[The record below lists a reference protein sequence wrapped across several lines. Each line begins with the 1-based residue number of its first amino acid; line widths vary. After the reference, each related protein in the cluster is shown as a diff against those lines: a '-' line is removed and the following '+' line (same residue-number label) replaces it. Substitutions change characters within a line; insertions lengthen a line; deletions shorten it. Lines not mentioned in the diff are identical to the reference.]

1 MPSMKIDELDH
12 YIRDLLQVDR
22 FRDYCPNGLQVEGNR
37 EIRTIVSGVT
47 ASQALLDAAIEANAD
62 AVLVHHG
69 YFWRNEDARIIGM
82 KRNRIAALIH
92 HGISLFAYHLPLDAH
107 PTLGNNAQLAD
118 RLGFSVDGW
127 FGDQNVAAK
136 GQLDVAIPLNILS
149 EKIGS
154 VLGRTPMVIGQ
165 DDKVI
170 RRIAW
175 CSGAAQD
182 YFSEAV
188 SHGVDAYLTGEISE
202 HSVHISRET
211 GVAFISAGH
220 HATERFGIQAL
231 GEFLQKQFDVHHQ
244 FIDIYNPV

>member
-1 MPSMKIDELDH
+1 MTAMREDELEY

-22 FRDYCPNGLQVEGNR
+22 FRDYCPNGLQVEGTR

-69 YFWRNEDARIIGM
+69 YFWRNEDARIVGM
-82 KRNRIAALIH
+82 KRNRIATLIQ

-107 PTLGNNAQLAD
+107 PALGNNAQLASH
-118 RLGFSVDGW
+118 LGFSIDSW
-127 FGDQNVAAK
+127 FGEQNIAVQ
-136 GQLDVAIPLNILS
+136 GHLDLSMPLNSLV
-149 EKIGS
+149 EKVG
-154 VLGRTPMVIGQ
+154 VGLGRTPLAIGRE
-165 DDKVI
+165 DKVI
-170 RRIAW
+170 RKIAW

-188 SHGVDAYLTGEISE
+188 SLGVDAFLTGEISE

-231 GEFLQKQFDVHHQ
+231 GEHLKKQFDVCHH